1 MKIAD
6 TSFTISFPQNQFS
19 TKYTNFEEWKGA
31 GKSIGQFFAILTP
44 QILIYKN
51 MSALFLETIV
61 FWDMGNLK
69 RRGCI
74 LTLQ

>member
-1 MKIAD
+1 M
-6 TSFTISFPQNQFS
+6 
-19 TKYTNFEEWKGA
+19 
-31 GKSIGQFFAILTP
+31 GQFFAILTP